1 MAMPMLTLYNRTT
14 EYMYDFDLVN
24 PNVKDW
30 DTLSE
35 DEAVEWLCDEDTKIV
50 TVDERKETSNN
61 KVKLNFDARLS
72 VVYNFDRWYL
82 RVYGHYNQF
91 RYGNDFV
98 SGRVTDWTANAS
110 LGFRF

>member
-1 MAMPMLTLYNRTT
+1 V
-14 EYMYDFDLVN
+14 E
-24 PNVKDW
+24 DW
-30 DTLSE
+30 DALPE
-35 DEAVEWLCDEDTKIV
+35 EELLEWVFDPDTKIM
-50 TVDERKETSNN
+50 TVDERAETSNN

-72 VVYNFDRWYL
+72 VVYNFDRWYV

-91 RYGNDFV
+91 RYGDDFV

>member
-1 MAMPMLTLYNRTT
+1 M
-14 EYMYDFDLVN
+14 
-24 PNVKDW
+24 K
-30 DTLSE
+30 
-35 DEAVEWLCDEDTKIV
+35 
-50 TVDERKETSNN
+50 VDERKETSNN

-72 VVYNFDRWYL
+72 VVYNFDRWYR
-82 RVYGHYNQF
+82 RVYGQYNQF